1 MNIQKKIKYNRV
13 VKSQAMSKWPNQNG
27 IVFTQY
33 GDVIEIEAINPKMND
48 ITSYLSMQIPKES
61 LQEVIDN
68 LKTFL

>member
-1 MNIQKKIKYNRV
+1 MNINLKNTRYC
-13 VKSQAMSKWPNQNG
+13 PNQSGLSLILNND
-27 IVFTQY
+27 II
-33 GDVIEIEAINPKMND
+33 DIESINPKMND